1 MKKKKIFIFI
11 GLVVLIFI
19 IFIGFWVGK
28 DLKEEKKLLEVFDE
42 INLLSNEENIDIE
55 KLNQKLNT
63 IETSGDYAKVEEAFK
78 SYLKDLLSNI
88 TDIIN
93 VLDDEQ
99 LTNILTIEN
108 YKNDGKEFLESK
120 EYLEKTINELENLKN
135 EYNNLFDEE
144 KVLSYIKSKNL
155 DDYYIDLYKNE
166 FVKDISASKD
176 EAVIDN
182 INTLISILELSQ
194 KIIDLLC
201 ENKNAWDIENENLVF
216 YDDNVANKYEEYI
229 NELE

>member
-99 LTNILTIEN
+99 LTNILT
-108 YKNDGKEFLESK
+108 
-120 EYLEKTINELENLKN
+120 
-135 EYNNLFDEE
+135 
-144 KVLSYIKSKNL
+144 
-155 DDYYIDLYKNE
+155 
-166 FVKDISASKD
+166 
-176 EAVIDN
+176 
-182 INTLISILELSQ
+182 
-194 KIIDLLC
+194 
-201 ENKNAWDIENENLVF
+201 
-216 YDDNVANKYEEYI
+216 
-229 NELE
+229 